1 MVKRKKVFTENHY
14 QAVVLIAMLMN
25 EMAISDKYESLTE
38 AGTIDP
44 PIIDRYARYSSAA
57 LDGFEKYRQLSVG
70 CEQTPDAAIFFMS
83 EAIAAVDGIV
93 PVTKQHIRY
102 AKAARHAIQTYQ
114 KRQAKGGD
122 K

>member
-1 MVKRKKVFTENHY
+1 
-14 QAVVLIAMLMN
+14 MLMN

-38 AGTIDP
+38 AGAIDP
-44 PIIDRYARYSSAA
+44 PIIDHYASYSSAA
-57 LDGFEKYRQLSVG
+57 LDGIGKYGQLSKA
-70 CEQTPDAAIFFMS
+70 EQTPDAAIFFMS

-114 KRQAKGGD
+114 KRPAKGGD